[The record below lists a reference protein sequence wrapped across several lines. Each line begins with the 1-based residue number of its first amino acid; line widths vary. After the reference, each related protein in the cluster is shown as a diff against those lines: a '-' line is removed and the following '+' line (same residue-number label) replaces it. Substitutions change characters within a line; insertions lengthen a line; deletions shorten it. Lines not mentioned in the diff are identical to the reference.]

1 MYTKCGSIESAREL
15 FDNMTIRN
23 VVLWNAMIVG
33 YAENEAKKALPLFY
47 EMQLEGVIPDLV
59 TMVIVL

>member
-1 MYTKCGSIESAREL
+1 
-15 FDNMTIRN
+15 
-23 VVLWNAMIVG
+23 MIVG

-59 TMVIVL
+59 TMVIVLQACAHLGDFEEEIGRASCRERV